1 MKRVT
6 RSYEQKR
13 RARQQEET
21 RERIVDATIELH
33 RTIGPTATTVS
44 EIAKRAGV
52 GRVTVYR
59 HFPDEPTLS
68 RACSGKYLTANPL
81 PEPERWTETA
91 DPIERLRTALRETY
105 AYHRANQAMF
115 EHVLAD
121 ARENPVLVPYHAHWR
136 RAARALA
143 KQFGKRGKDARLL
156 EAGISLAL
164 SFDTWRA
171 LAAEGVSDRDA
182 ADLMLRLATCS

>member
-1 MKRVT
+1 MKDVT

-13 RARQQEET
+13 RAVQQEET

-81 PEPERWTETA
+81 PEPERWSEIA
-91 DPIERLRTALRETY
+91 DPTDRLRTALRETY
-105 AYHRANQAMF
+105 AYHRANEAMF

-121 ARENPVLVPYHAHWR
+121 ARDHPVLAPYHEHWHRVAH
-136 RAARALA
+136 ALTTP
-143 KQFGKRGKDARLL
+143 FDRRGKERRLL
-156 EAGISLAL
+156 EAGIALAL

-171 LAAEGVSDRDA
+171 LALQGVSDRDA
-182 ADLMLRLATCS
+182 AELMMRLATCS